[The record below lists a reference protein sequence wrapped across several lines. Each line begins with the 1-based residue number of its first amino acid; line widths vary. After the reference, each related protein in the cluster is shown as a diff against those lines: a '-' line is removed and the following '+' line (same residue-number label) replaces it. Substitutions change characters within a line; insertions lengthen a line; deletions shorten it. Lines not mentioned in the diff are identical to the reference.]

1 MDPFVMTKANRT
13 EDFQDV
19 YCHIDPME
27 GCYNILK
34 LKVLDEKDVVYVSKY
49 CLTPLNE
56 NNYMKAEN
64 NISSTTSNIS
74 SNIDA
79 DELMSKDLINE
90 KNETPE
96 RFLSNT

>member
-1 MDPFVMTKANRT
+1 MSRKTKANRT
-13 EDFQDV
+13 EYFQDV
-19 YCHIDPME
+19 YGHIDPME

-34 LKVLDEKDVVYVSKY
+34 LKVFDKKDVVYVSKY
-49 CLTPLNE
+49 CFTPQNK

-79 DELMSKDLINE
+79 DELMSKDLISE

-96 RFLSNT
+96 KFLSNT

>member
-1 MDPFVMTKANRT
+1 MTKANRT
-13 EDFQDV
+13 DDFQDV
-19 YCHIDPME
+19 YYHIDPME

-56 NNYMKAEN
+56 DNYMKAKKH
-64 NISSTTSNIS
+64 ISSTTSNIS
-74 SNIDA
+74 SSIDA

-90 KNETPE
+90 KNETPD
-96 RFLSNT
+96 RFLSNTL